1 MKKLIL
7 FFAFGLAIA
16 SAQSAPSFT
25 TSAGTAAVSTKPCS
39 DSSNVGS
46 MYTLY
51 QDPANGFSGLY
62 VCAQIGAPSLG
73 QGAYG
78 WIGLTSQG
86 TSPTTGTLTVAN
98 GKAAVISNSL
108 TFAGTDATTMTF
120 PSTSGTVVTLAAT
133 QTLTAKTLTAPV
145 IATIS
150 NTGTE
155 TLPTN
160 TGGIP
165 VLYSCGATTGAT
177 TCANTSGGATAR
189 VFSGI
194 ATLASNSAVISGISP
209 AFTSTATFACT
220 SNDQTTIGNPT
231 KVLNTS
237 SSSITISD
245 TTGASDAVAY
255 VCIGY

>member
-1 MKKLIL
+1 MKKLLL
-7 FFAFGLAIA
+7 FLTIGLAIA

-155 TLPTN
+155 TLPSS

-165 VLYSCGATTGAT
+165 IIIACATTTGSAA
-177 TCANTSGGATAR
+177 CANTASGATAK
-189 VFSGI
+189 VYFGS
-194 ATLASNSAVISGISP
+194 ATLASN
-209 AFTSTATFACT
+209 TATITLTPGFTGTTTFYCLA
-220 SNDQTTIGNPT
+220 NDTTTRANVSQAVPASAT
-231 KVLNTS
+231 TVTLTN
-237 SSSITISD
+237 
-245 TTGASDAVAY
+245 TTGASDVLSWA
-255 VCIGY
+255 CFGY